1 MNAVFIVLTVQIVLG
16 AFDNFW
22 HHELTQRLPARRSA
36 RGEIALHA
44 TREFVY
50 AGLFLALA
58 WATWNGTWAY
68 VLVSLF
74 ALEIA
79 VTLADFVI
87 EDRTRKLPALE
98 RVLHT
103 LLAMNVGIF
112 MAVFIP
118 VAWQWSLA
126 ESDVVAV
133 DYGNWSLFLTFAACG
148 VGLWAIRDAIA
159 AISWLRP
166 PYWVR
171 QPLVIGDE
179 TSARTVLV
187 TGATGFI
194 GQATCR
200 ALLERGDRVI
210 VLTRDKAKARDRFGD
225 HVRVI
230 TDLAEID
237 CAQRV
242 DCVINLAGAPVAG
255 WPWTTRR
262 RRKLIDSRVNT
273 TNAVIELIGR
283 LTRKPDVLISA
294 SAIGYYGVHGEK
306 RLIETDKP
314 GDGFQAQ
321 LCREWEAAAM
331 KVTAQGVRVC
341 LVRFGLVLGR
351 NAGILPQLAMPLNF
365 KCNLVFGSGDQWVSW
380 IHIQDAVR
388 LILFAIDTP
397 TISGAINAT
406 APRPVRHAEFM
417 ADLGKRR
424 RSLVRI
430 RIPAIMLRT
439 LLGELAELFVDG
451 QKVVPLAAPALGFK
465 FRFEKLPRALDDLLN
480 EESIRSSIDV
490 FYDAACPVCN
500 TEIEHYRKACDVS
513 GARIGFKDVSATDNP
528 AHVIGLPSADARKRL
543 YARTQS
549 GEIKSG
555 VDALIEIWRRL
566 PAYTWISRLAKLPGV
581 HAALEMFYDLL
592 AAPLVS
598 AWSAR
603 RRRRLS
609 NGETR

>member
-1 MNAVFIVLTVQIVLG
+1 MTVLFIVLTIQIVLG

-22 HHELTQRLPARRSA
+22 HHEFTQRLPAHRSA

-44 TREFVY
+44 TREFIY

-58 WATWNGTWAY
+58 WTTWNGIWAV
-68 VLVSLF
+68 VLVTLF

-103 LLAMNVGIF
+103 LLAINVGVF
-112 MAVFIP
+112 MTVFMP
-118 VAWQWSLA
+118 VAWQWSRA
-126 ESDVVAV
+126 ESEIVSV

-148 VGLWAIRDAIA
+148 VGLWAVRDAIA

-171 QPLVIGDE
+171 QPLVIRNE
-179 TSARTVLV
+179 ESARTILV

-200 ALLERGDRVI
+200 ALLERGDRII
-210 VLTRDKAKARDRFGD
+210 VLSRDKAKAWDRFGD
-225 HVRVI
+225 HVRIV
-230 TDLAEID
+230 TDLTEID

-255 WPWTTRR
+255 WPWTARR
-262 RRKLIDSRVNT
+262 RRKLIDSRINT
-273 TNAVIELIGR
+273 TNAVIDLIRR

-314 GDGFQAQ
+314 GNGFQAQ
-321 LCREWEAAAM
+321 LCREWEAAARRAAESG
-331 KVTAQGVRVC
+331 TRVC

-351 NAGILPQLAMPLNF
+351 NAGVLPQLVMPLNF
-365 KCNLVFGSGDQWVSW
+365 KCNVVFGSGDQWVSW
-380 IHIQDAVR
+380 VHIHDAVR
-388 LILFAIDTP
+388 LMLFAIDTP
-397 TISGAINAT
+397 AIKGAINAT
-406 APRPVRHAEFM
+406 APRPVRHGEFM

-430 RIPAIMLRT
+430 KVPAIVFRT
-439 LLGELAELFVDG
+439 ILGELAELFVDG

-480 EESIRSSIDV
+480 EESIGSSIDV
-490 FYDAACPVCN
+490 FYDAGCPVCN
-500 TEIEHYRKACDVS
+500 AEIEHYRQACDVS
-513 GARIGFKDVSATDNP
+513 GARIGFNDVSATDNP
-528 AHVIGLPSADARKRL
+528 ERVIGLPCADARKRL

-566 PAYTWISRLAKLPGV
+566 PGYTWISRLANVPGI
-581 HAALEMFYDLL
+581 HATLEMFYDLV

-598 AWSAR
+598 SWSAR
-603 RRRRLS
+603 RRRRLLNS
-609 NGETR
+609 EIR